1 MAGRKIRSIAMATAI
16 AMLAGSIGS
25 LWPAARSYAEEGH
38 GAVQVEINDST
49 VTIGN
54 DAITRTFSTA
64 DDKLRTTKI
73 DNTLGDSTF
82 TPKEGSEEFVI
93 SGLAEAPTKQTPE
106 NGQLHG
112 LDRTGWS
119 MDGTSVATNEGGGYA
134 ALIDTNMDSY
144 YHSNYGQGG
153 NGTDKQMP
161 IDLILD
167 RGENYQNE
175 SFQTLGYR
183 PRKGGVN
190 SNGNIQKYEIYVS
203 DNRDT
208 LFTDANNKKKTG
220 TFQYNGI
227 YPDNN
232 NPEFIY
238 TSLPAEQTGR
248 YVGLRAIT
256 AANGNYVAGI
266 EIGLF
271 REAFDS
277 FPEVVSPVLKSSDLT
292 LENVTQSPTE
302 VEINGEDKV
311 GKIVSFE
318 FAQTDFGTGKAD
330 ITQKVVMYDGD
341 PFMRKFLEIKLS
353 DENARISYIDGE
365 HLMTDS
371 GDKTWTIPTD
381 NGGIVEMVMER
392 AILGQPIYING
403 MFLGSEFPAA
413 DSQIVDDL
421 GRLRYWTGKNF
432 ADFTRDGQLTT
443 DGKYV
448 SWQTVLGASRT
459 DGSDQNVLQA
469 DFFDYIYSIAT
480 PSEFRIQYNSW
491 YDNMMFI
498 DEQNIYDAFAGIDKN
513 FSKTGVRPLDS
524 YVVDDG
530 WILYRQ
536 TPGSLSDATAIRR
549 IGPANE
555 VNTSGFWAFNS
566 KFPNELDSSSELVQN
581 FGSNFGVWV
590 GPRGGYNY
598 FGDLAN
604 IIRDAG
610 NGSKSGGS
618 IDVADD
624 RYVKKLTEMFIDF
637 MTKWQVNYWKW
648 DGFADNRQ
656 YDHFPKGEGVV
667 GYSEDNHH
675 MYGGPNGYYHATDL
689 WEKWIVLMK
698 NVREAEKELGINKLW
713 ISLTCYTNPSPWF
726 LQWANSVWLQCNA
739 DRGENWNSVLNNKM
753 DNMLTYRD
761 AAYHYFIK
769 KHQFQFPLANV
780 YNHDPIYG
788 KQDTGIQANSM
799 NGEQFRNY
807 MFMQATRGTA
817 FWELYYSDSIFNEEK
832 YLINADFL
840 EWVEE
845 NFDMLRNAKMIGATP
860 SSVVTLQ
867 GGHMNAV
874 TGEQNA
880 YGFACF
886 DGTEGIVSMRNPD
899 DAAQTIEYT
908 LNEAIGVNEAGTY
921 HVVVEH
927 SYTNNN
933 EAGTPVQKES
943 YNKGEKVTM
952 TLKPGETQIWRFT
965 QNKETEAP
973 VLDKFYVKDSSK
985 VQVRASE
992 RLYADS
998 ISFTVKVNGNPVEAT
1013 KTAYADLRSFDLTLA
1028 TPLQDGDKVEVTAT
1042 GATDRAKNALN
1053 STIEGTYYLNN
1064 LIASKGQ
1071 VSGSNVVISDA
1082 DRSMEGDNGFTV
1094 SAKVKTGDKN
1104 KVLVSQ
1110 GSDYK
1115 LGIDAEGKPYFTF
1128 NGTTATAPDAV
1139 TADAEVILAG
1149 VKENNGIIKIYVDGD
1164 IKKAAYE
1171 EKNKTHEVT
1180 AADIVANGVNGVLE
1194 DVKVF
1199 SQSLGY
1205 DEVPSTALAEL
1216 VAKAEAE
1223 KNNYTSESWTAA
1235 GMESK
1240 LTAAKAAITAGE
1252 KAAMDEQY
1260 EILYAAYKTLVPNT
1274 RVNLA
1279 LNKNVD
1285 AGWVDPNENTSQ
1297 TNSASPFSKAVDG
1310 VLNNA
1315 GQHAIFGKDNIDK
1328 PSYITVDLGK
1338 EYLIDSVKLYRYWEG
1353 TRTYKST
1360 AIVISKDA
1368 DFTEKEVLYYSGSE
1382 DVMNLGQAPSDELY
1396 VESANG
1402 KELYSGEAKE
1412 ARYVRL
1418 YANGVESGGTSKEN
1432 HIVELQVFGR
1442 EKDSNPY
1449 DVSSLEALIA
1459 QAQTEEAKTDVYT
1472 ADSIAALTEARE
1484 QAETVV
1490 AEVTAGTQADKS
1502 LGYILNAEDALKA
1515 ALAALETIGGV
1526 EPPAPAADA
1535 DYAAVDAAIAR
1546 AEALNAED
1554 YKDFSAVTAAI
1565 EAVER
1570 GLTEEDQARV
1580 DAMAKA
1586 INDAI
1591 DALEK
1596 KETQKEDKPW
1606 IFTDMDKDVANNTW
1620 KYKAVLYV
1628 YNTGDP
1634 YLMGPV
1640 TGTTHFQPDRPLER
1654 GMLAT
1659 VLYRWAGVK
1668 GVTAANPFSD
1678 VKAGKYYHDPIVW
1691 AAGMKIVSGDT
1702 GSTTFR
1708 PEDHVRRCEIAK
1720 MLYEYGAKHLKM
1732 TMEEIGDLNQF
1743 TDTKSVPGWAV
1754 PYMKWATGNGII
1766 TGKPNADGTSRMDP
1780 MEKATRAECAAMIQR
1795 FADKY
1800 LK

>member
-1 MAGRKIRSIAMATAI
+1 MATAI

-25 LWPAARSYAEEGH
+25 LWPAARTYAEEGH
-38 GAVQVEINDST
+38 GAVQVQINESGNT

-64 DDKLRTTKI
+64 DDKLRTTEI
-73 DNTLGDSTF
+73 ENTLGSSTF
-82 TPKEGSEEFVI
+82 TPQTGSEEFVI
-93 SGLAEAPTKQTPE
+93 SGLAEAPPKETPAAGAL
-106 NGQLHG
+106 NALAT
-112 LDRTGWS
+112 TGWQIT
-119 MDGTSVATNEGGGYA
+119 GTSVSTQEGGGYA
-134 ALIDTNMDSY
+134 ALLDSNVNNH
-144 YHSNYGQGG
+144 YHSNYGTGE
-153 NGTDKQMP
+153 GTSNKLP
-161 IDLILD
+161 IDLTID
-167 RGENYQNE
+167 RGEAGA
-175 SFQTLGYR
+175 SVPFQTLGYR
-183 PRKGGVN
+183 PRKDGAN
-190 SNGNIQKYEIYVS
+190 ANGNINKYELYVGNDK
-203 DNRDT
+203 DN
-208 LFTDANNKKKTG
+208 LFTEANKKKAG
-220 TFQYNGI
+220 TFQYTGI
-227 YPDNN
+227 YAVAN
-232 NPEFIY
+232 NPEMIY
-238 TSLPAEQTGR
+238 TSFAEQQTGR
-248 YVGLRAIT
+248 YVGIRVVTSAGGNKY
-256 AANGNYVAGI
+256 AAGTQLA
-266 EIGLF
+266 LF
-271 REAFDS
+271 TEPFDS
-277 FPEVVSPVLKSSDLT
+277 FPEVENPVLKSSDLT
-292 LENVTQSPTE
+292 LESVEQEATNVT
-302 VEINGEDKV
+302 INDEAKS

-318 FAQTDFGTGKAD
+318 FEPIAFGEGTAD

-353 DENARISYIDGE
+353 DENARINYIDGE
-365 HLMTDS
+365 HLMTGT

-392 AILGQPIYING
+392 AILGQPVYING
-403 MFLGSEFPAA
+403 MFMGSEFPAA
-413 DSQIVDDL
+413 DNQIVDKL

-469 DFFDYIYSIAT
+469 DFFDYIDSIAT

-498 DEQNIYDAFAGIDKN
+498 TEENIYTAFAGIDKN

-530 WILYRQ
+530 WILYRK
-536 TPGSLSDATAIRR
+536 TAGSLNGDADIKRN
-549 IGPANE
+549 GPANE
-555 VNTSGFWAFNS
+555 VNTKGFWAFNS
-566 KFPNELDSSSELVQN
+566 KFPNELDNSSELVQN

-598 FGDLAN
+598 YGHLADV
-604 IIRDAG
+604 IQEAG
-610 NGSKSGGS
+610 NGSKAGGS
-618 IDVADD
+618 IDVSDN
-624 RYVKKLTEMFIDF
+624 RYVNNLKDMFIDF

-656 YDHFPKGEGVV
+656 YNHFAQGEGVV
-667 GYSEDNHH
+667 GYSESNHH

-698 NVREAEKELGINKLW
+698 DVRKAEKDLGINKLW

-739 DRGENWNSVLNNKM
+739 DRGENWNTVLNNKM

-769 KHQFQFPLANV
+769 KHQFQFPLANL

-817 FWELYYSDSIFNEEK
+817 FWELYYSDSILNEEK

-867 GGHMNAV
+867 GGHMTAV

-933 EAGTPVQKES
+933 EEGTPVQKES
-943 YNKGEKVTM
+943 YNKGETVTM

-985 VQVRASE
+985 IQVRASE
-992 RLYADS
+992 RLYAEN
-998 ISFTVKVNGNPVEAT
+998 INFTVKVNGTAVNTT
-1013 KTAYADLRSFDLTLA
+1013 KTAYADLRTFDLALA
-1028 TPLQDGDKVEVTAT
+1028 TPLQDGDKVEVTAA

-1064 LIASKGQ
+1064 LIASKNQ
-1071 VSGSNVVISDA
+1071 VSGRNVVISSA
-1082 DRSMEGDNGFTV
+1082 ERSMVGDNGFTV
-1094 SAKVKTGDKN
+1094 SATVKTNDKN
-1104 KVLVSQ
+1104 KVLVKQ
-1110 GSDYK
+1110 GEDYS
-1115 LGIDAEGKPYFTF
+1115 LGINAQGQPYFTF

-1139 TADAEVILAG
+1139 SADAEVILAG

-1164 IKKAAYE
+1164 IKKAAYDE
-1171 EKNKTHEVT
+1171 QNKTYKVT
-1180 AADIVANGVNGVLE
+1180 AADIVVNGVNGTVE

-1216 VAKAEAE
+1216 VAKVEAE
-1223 KNNYTSESWTAA
+1223 KNNYTSASWTAA
-1235 GMESK
+1235 AMETK
-1240 LTAAKAAITAGE
+1240 LTAAKEAITS
-1252 KAAMDEQY
+1252 KDKDAMDSQY

-1274 RVNLA
+1274 SINLA
-1279 LNKNVD
+1279 LNKD
-1285 AGWVDPNENTSQ
+1285 ITAGWVDPNETTSQ
-1297 TNSASPFSKAVDG
+1297 VNGASPFSKAVDG
-1310 VLNNA
+1310 SFNSA

-1338 EYLIDSVKLYRYWEG
+1338 NYLIDSVKLYRYWEG
-1353 TRTYKST
+1353 NRTYKST
-1360 AIVISKDA
+1360 AVVISKDA
-1368 DFTEKEVLYYSGSE
+1368 NFTEKEVLYYSGSS
-1382 DVMNLGQAPSDELY
+1382 DVMNLGQNPTAELY

-1442 EKDSNPY
+1442 DGASNPY
-1449 DVSSLEALIA
+1449 DVSGLEALIA
-1459 QAQTEEAKTDVYT
+1459 QAQEEEAKTDVYT
-1472 ADSIAALTEARE
+1472 AASIADLTEARE
-1484 QAETVV
+1484 QAEAVV
-1490 AEVTAGTQADKS
+1490 AAVTAGTQEDKTM
-1502 LGYILNAEDALKA
+1502 GYILNAEDALKA
-1515 ALAALETIGGV
+1515 ALAGLETIA
-1526 EPPAPAADA
+1526 APAVEA
-1535 DYAAVDAAIAR
+1535 DYTAVEAAIAR
-1546 AEALNAED
+1546 AEALNEEE
-1554 YKDFSAVTAAI
+1554 YKDFSAVEEAMA
-1565 EAVER
+1565 AVEW
-1570 GLTEEDQARV
+1570 GLTEEDQDRV
-1580 DAMAKA
+1580 DAMAQA

-1606 IFTDMDKDVANNTW
+1606 IFTDVSDNDKSHW
-1620 KYKAVLYV
+1620 MYKAVRYV
-1628 YNTGDP
+1628 YNTTGKEGGSS
-1634 YLMGPV
+1634 LMAD
-1640 TGTTHFQPDRPLER
+1640 TGGSKKFEPGRNLDRA
-1654 GMLAT
+1654 MLAT
-1659 VLYRWAGVK
+1659 ILHRWAGEPAGNYPNKFTDVK
-1668 GVTAANPFSD
+1668 SGYYVTAVLWANSKGI
-1678 VKAGKYYHDPIVW
+1678 VNGK
-1691 AAGMKIVSGDT
+1691 G
-1702 GSTTFR
+1702 GSSAYAPTDNVTR
-1708 PEDHVRRCEIAK
+1708 AEIAK
-1720 MLYEYGAKHLKM
+1720 MLYEYGVKHLGL
-1732 TMEEIGDLNQF
+1732 TLSNSGDLSSF
-1743 TDTKSVPGWAV
+1743 ADAKIVAGKWSE
-1754 PYMKWATGNGII
+1754 PYLKWATSVGII
-1766 TGKPNADGTSRMDP
+1766 SGVTKDGKFYLAPNDP
-1780 MEKATRAECAAMIQR
+1780 ATRAQCAAMIQR
-1795 FADKY
+1795 FGEKY
-1800 LK
+1800 VK